1 MRFRR
6 EVLSILSNEFHLS
19 RVCIKKKQNREKK
32 DFSFAAYSI
41 PSHSLMFISLHLFT
55 KCKLNNE
62 KKKYSIKEKKDNLS

>member
-19 RVCIKKKQNREKK
+19 GVCVKKNKTEKKK

-41 PSHSLMFISLHLFT
+41 PSHSLMFISLHLVHQM
-55 KCKLNNE
+55 
-62 KKKYSIKEKKDNLS
+62 